1 MILTYI
7 WQEYLAYWWHR
18 KIPDT
23 APLKS
28 VLDKNLI
35 TSVRNKPDSE
45 QLTEVIDSFEIVIY
59 RYFILEEDI
68 LSGNE
73 QINMK

>member
-1 MILTYI
+1 MTMVIFLKEWITFD
-7 WQEYLAYWWHR
+7 E
-18 KIPDT
+18 
-23 APLKS
+23 LKS

>member
-1 MILTYI
+1 MTMVIFFKEWITFD
-7 WQEYLAYWWHR
+7 E
-18 KIPDT
+18 
-23 APLKS
+23 LKS

-45 QLTEVIDSFEIVIY
+45 QLTKVIDSFEIVIY

>member
-1 MILTYI
+1 MTMVIFLKEWITFD
-7 WQEYLAYWWHR
+7 E
-18 KIPDT
+18 
-23 APLKS
+23 LKS

-59 RYFILEEDI
+59 RYFILEKDI

>member
-1 MILTYI
+1 MISLKEWITFD
-7 WQEYLAYWWHR
+7 E
-18 KIPDT
+18 
-23 APLKS
+23 LKS

>member
-1 MILTYI
+1 MTMVIFLKEWITFD
-7 WQEYLAYWWHR
+7 E
-18 KIPDT
+18 
-23 APLKS
+23 LKS

-45 QLTEVIDSFEIVIY
+45 QLTEMMDSFEIVIY

>member
-1 MILTYI
+1 MTVVIFLKEWITFD
-7 WQEYLAYWWHR
+7 E
-18 KIPDT
+18 
-23 APLKS
+23 LKS